1 MQITLNQDEIL
12 EAVKSYVRGQI
23 NIAANQDILI
33 ELRATRGE
41 TGFTATLDIV
51 PAKLAGTAAE
61 SDETTTL
68 VNTPT
73 PAAVAP
79 KAAPVAALKGA
90 PTPAANRL
98 TGATTNPFGKSK
110 AAPVAA
116 VEPEPAAEVEPEVAP
131 EPEVEPDVLSGVFDG
146 PIEVSNDDEPVEPE
160 AVSPEPAPPPVR
172 SGSIFSKVKAG

>member
-51 PAKLAGTAAE
+51 PAKLAGTVDG
-61 SDETTTL
+61 SDQATSL

-73 PAAVAP
+73 PAAVAT
-79 KAAPVAALKGA
+79 KAAPVASVKGA

-98 TGATTNPFGKSK
+98 TGAATNPFGKTK
-110 AAPVAA
+110 ATSVTV
-116 VEPEPAAEVEPEVAP
+116 VEPEPEAEPEASVEPEA
-131 EPEVEPDVLSGVFDG
+131 EPDVLAGVFDG
-146 PIEVSNDDEPVEPE
+146 PIEVNNDEELNEPE
-160 AVSPEPAPPPVR
+160 TANLEPAPAPVR